1 MKEATSELNLTVIVV
16 ISIAGLA
23 AFFYMTLWPMMENN
37 MNRYT
42 KCSVAICGSVK
53 NSDGTV
59 DCTYNGTPLKCA
71 WKG

>member
-42 KCSVAICGSVK
+42 KCSVAICERTK
-53 NSDGTV
+53 NADGTV
-59 DCTYNGTPLKCA
+59 DCTYNGTNLKCA

>member
-23 AFFYMTLWPMMENN
+23 AFFYMTIWPMIQNN
-37 MNRYT
+37 VNKYT
-42 KCSVAICGSVK
+42 KCSVAICEGQK
-53 NSDGTV
+53 NPDGTV
-59 DCTYNGTPLKCA
+59 NCKYKGTDLTCA